1 MRSARSLSALI
12 LGAAIF
18 AAVPAD
24 AQYFG
29 KNQVQYKN
37 FQWRVLETEHFTIH
51 FYPEEREWISDAAR
65 MAERAYTRLSRVL
78 GHQFR
83 EKKPLILFA
92 SRADFAQNNI
102 FGDVGEG
109 VGGVT
114 EALRHRLIM
123 PYTGDYHSFEHV
135 LAHEMVHEFQ
145 YDVLARGRA
154 GQNLAAIAQM
164 DLPLWFMEGMAE
176 YLSIGPNHALTEM
189 YLRDAAMNGNIPTIR
204 QMWERPDRY
213 FPYRFGQAV
222 FEYIGSRW
230 GDAAI
235 GAILQSVPNV
245 GVERA
250 FRRELGITTDQLSD
264 QWREAMQAKYLPEVA
279 GLQRSNQFAEPL
291 LTPRRTRG
299 EIFLAPAL
307 SPDGRYIAFLA
318 NGDPKRGD
326 IFIDLWL
333 GDAQTGRRIKKLVG
347 STLDAN
353 FEELRLLYSQSS
365 FSNDGTKLAFTAQ
378 RAGRDVLYVINVG
391 DQRTVQRI
399 DLPLDGVTSPS
410 WSPDDRRLVFSGSSG
425 GITDIY
431 VVDVDGSN
439 FRQLTHDRAGDLQPS
454 WSPDGRLIVWASERH
469 VLHPE
474 TLELGRWQL
483 AMLDLE
489 TGEIRDIANQ
499 EGLNINPMWS
509 PDGRSIAY
517 VSDRTGIPNLFLYDL
532 DSGNHYQLTNAATG
546 ISAITEYSPAITWAR
561 QADRLAF
568 TYFENNDYT
577 VWRIDNPRA
586 LRAQAFQVEAPP
598 ETEVATAPHAIEAR
612 EAAPEQSSTYRAT
625 SGPRPSGELS
635 PSEIARAE
643 MVVSIAD
650 LKNHPALG
658 LPDTTRFREMA
669 YRPRLRA
676 DYVEQASIGYT
687 PNYFGTSGF
696 AGGTTI
702 IFNDLLGNHQMAV
715 SAQVNG
721 RIQDASF
728 FTAYSNLSRRF
739 QYTAGTFVQPII
751 VPLDNGI
758 ATELP
763 GNAWRIEYNFVRYVQ
778 RNVFLVGMYPRNR
791 FTRFET
797 GVQINS
803 IGQEIIR
810 YTFDV
815 LPNGFVSGGAIVG
828 GPKAKTLNFISPS
841 VAYVTDNALFG
852 ATGPLT
858 GKRWRFDITPTMGT
872 IRKIDYLADLRNY
885 TAIRLGTLTFATRA
899 LANLAVGRD
908 EDIFPKYVGR
918 PDFVRGYD
926 RASLFGYG
934 YTCNSYLGT
943 PLGTQAS
950 DACATVELVGSRVL
964 VANAELRF
972 PLIRRFEFGILGLPP
987 IDGVVFY
994 DAGLAWSKGQSL
1006 HARMPDNYDY
1016 TLQRYPLTSWGAGLR
1031 TNLFGLA
1038 VLRWDYAIPLAKPG
1052 HPANW
1057 TFSIGPAF

>member
-1 MRSARSLSALI
+1 MTARSLLVVV
-12 LGAAIF
+12 LGAAF
-18 AAVPAD
+18 AAAAPTAG

-51 FYPEEREWISDAAR
+51 YYPEEREWITDAAR
-65 MAERAYTRLSRVL
+65 MAERAYVRLSQVL

-83 EKKPLILFA
+83 EKKPIILFA

-102 FGDVGEG
+102 FGDLGEG

-114 EALRHRLIM
+114 EALRHRLVM
-123 PYTGDYHSFEHV
+123 PFTGDYHSFEHV
-135 LAHEMVHEFQ
+135 LAHELVHEFQ

-154 GQNLAAIAQM
+154 GQNLAAISQM

-176 YLSIGPNHALTEM
+176 YLSIGPDHPLTEM
-189 YLRDAAMNGNIPTIR
+189 YIRDAALNGNLPTIR

-213 FPYRFGQAV
+213 FPYRFGEAV
-222 FEYIGSRW
+222 FAYIGERW
-230 GDAAI
+230 GDVAI
-235 GAILQSVPNV
+235 GAILQSIPNV

-250 FRRELGITTDQLSD
+250 IRRELGISTDQLSD
-264 QWREAMQAKYLPEVA
+264 QWREAMQARYLPAVA

-333 GDAQTGRRIKKLVG
+333 GDAQTGKRIKKLVG

-365 FSNDGTKLAFTAQ
+365 FSNDGSKLAFTAQ
-378 RAGRDVLYVINVG
+378 RAGKDVLYVINVR
-391 DQRTVQRI
+391 DQRTIQRI
-399 DLPLDGVTSPS
+399 DLPLDGVTGPS
-410 WSPDDRRLVFSGSSG
+410 WSPDDRQLVFSGSQG
-425 GITDIY
+425 GITDLY
-431 VVDVDGSN
+431 VVDVDGGN
-439 FRQLTHDRAGDLQPS
+439 LRQLTNDRAGDLQPS
-454 WSPDGRLIVWASERH
+454 WSPDGKWVVWTTERH
-469 VLHPE
+469 VLRPDI
-474 TLELGRWQL
+474 LELGRWQI
-483 AMLDLE
+483 AMINVE
-489 TGEIRDIANQ
+489 TGEVRHIPEQA
-499 EGLNINPMWS
+499 GLNINPMWA
-509 PDGRSIAY
+509 PDGRSFAF

-532 DSGNHYQLTNAATG
+532 DTESHYQLTNAATG

-561 QADRLAF
+561 GADRLAF
-568 TYFENNDYT
+568 TYFENNDFT
-577 VWRIDNPRA
+577 VWRIDNPRS
-586 LRAQAFQVEAPP
+586 RRGEAFRPPDAPAA
-598 ETEVATAPHAIEAR
+598 VAVQPDTAERRPVT
-612 EAAPEQSSTYRAT
+612 PGQTSTYRAV
-625 SGPRPSGELS
+625 SGPRPSSELS
-635 PSEIARAE
+635 HSEVARTDVISTIAE
-643 MVVSIAD
+643 
-650 LKNHPALG
+650 LKENPAIG
-658 LPDTTRFREMA
+658 LPDTSRFKDGD

-676 DYVEQASIGYT
+676 DYVEQAGIGYT

-702 IFNDLLGNHQMAV
+702 VFSDLLGNHQLAV

-739 QYTAGTFVQPII
+739 QYTTGTFLQPII

-758 ATELP
+758 PTDL
-763 GNAWRIEYNFVRYVQ
+763 GNGSFRVDYNFARFVQ

-803 IGQEIIR
+803 IGQELVT
-810 YTFDV
+810 YSFDAHA
-815 LPNGFVSGGAIVG
+815 NGFVSGGSIST

-852 ATGPLT
+852 ATGPLS

-872 IRKIDYLADLRNY
+872 VRKVDYLADLRNY

-899 LANLAVGRD
+899 LASVAVGRD
-908 EDIFPKYVGR
+908 EDLFPKYVGR
-918 PDFVRGYD
+918 PDYVRGYD
-926 RASLFGYG
+926 RANLFGYG
-934 YTCNSYLGT
+934 FTCNTFLGSDVS
-943 PLGTQAS
+943 GRAS
-950 DACATVELVGSRVL
+950 DACSTVELVGSRVV
-964 VANAELRF
+964 VANAEMRF
-972 PLIRRFEFGILGLPP
+972 PLIRRFEFGAFGLPP
-987 IDGVVFY
+987 VDGVVFY
-994 DAGLAWSKGQSL
+994 DAGLAWSKGQTV
-1006 HARMPDNYDY
+1006 HAHMPENYDY
-1016 TLQRYPLTSWGAGLR
+1016 RLNRYPLTSWGAGLR
-1031 TNLFGLA
+1031 VNLFGLA